1 MVDFSKFGWVSIF
14 NVVSSTEKMTNN
26 QRRCLRTEI
35 IELAISKH
43 SGGQL
48 KYVGDKMNGCD
59 FVDSDGT
66 RYECKSRQ
74 KMFSKSRN
82 GCTKEIIL
90 KNFYRKSEPISHQTF
105 DYMIMMDSTENS
117 IGVVDYET
125 AIKYSNVTDSIITTK
140 IALNE
145 IDYVAEK
152 IVANNVTDFEQ
163 VLNDLILANI

>member
-1 MVDFSKFGWVSIF
+1 
-14 NVVSSTEKMTNN
+14 
-26 QRRCLRTEI
+26 
-35 IELAISKH
+35 
-43 SGGQL
+43 
-48 KYVGDKMNGCD
+48 MNGCD
-59 FVDSDGT
+59 FIDNDNI

-105 DYMIMMDSTENS
+105 DHMIMMDSTENS

-125 AIKYSNVTDSIITTK
+125 AIKYSNITDSIITTK

-145 IDYVAEK
+145 INYVTEK
-152 IVANNVTDFEQ
+152 VVTNNVIDFEQ
-163 VLNDLILANI
+163 TLNTLIFASI